1 MAIIRRE
8 NKNGITYQVK
18 IRGSDGRWMTTS
30 FDKKSDAVKYEQKM
44 LLRKS
49 ENFFVSS
56 SAQKVLV
63 NEFWEKLSQEAFSK
77 VTEGWQKTQQ
87 QMFRDHVSPII
98 GNLAI
103 GLIRPIHISNIMK
116 IASEK
121 GLSAQTLVH
130 IYNLLHKSF
139 EQAMTLYHL
148 ISTNPVLKEFK
159 PKIPQKETAHLKY
172 DDAIKLLNYTK
183 EKEFGL
189 PIWIGILA
197 GMRVGEVEALKW
209 SNVDL
214 ETGFIHVRSTYDR
227 KTNKL
232 NDYPKGKKWF
242 SVPMPNDLWEM
253 MKVAKKKSDSEFV
266 CAISKDVQYQSF
278 YDAFMWRLEKYCK
291 ECGINKIATHG
302 LRHSAASIYSE
313 YGATERDMQTLFA
326 HASSATTKRYI
337 HTKDRDQMR
346 IGQIA
351 NAIQLFPNVPK
362 LDG

>member
-130 IYNLLHKSF
+130 IYNLLH
-139 EQAMTLYHL
+139 
-148 ISTNPVLKEFK
+148 
-159 PKIPQKETAHLKY
+159 
-172 DDAIKLLNYTK
+172 
-183 EKEFGL
+183 
-189 PIWIGILA
+189 
-197 GMRVGEVEALKW
+197 
-209 SNVDL
+209 
-214 ETGFIHVRSTYDR
+214 
-227 KTNKL
+227 
-232 NDYPKGKKWF
+232 
-242 SVPMPNDLWEM
+242 
-253 MKVAKKKSDSEFV
+253 
-266 CAISKDVQYQSF
+266 
-278 YDAFMWRLEKYCK
+278 
-291 ECGINKIATHG
+291 
-302 LRHSAASIYSE
+302 
-313 YGATERDMQTLFA
+313 
-326 HASSATTKRYI
+326 
-337 HTKDRDQMR
+337 
-346 IGQIA
+346 
-351 NAIQLFPNVPK
+351 
-362 LDG
+362 